1 MTLANKKT
9 AASTAHIK
17 LNDPSLLK
25 TDAYID
31 GGWIKGA
38 KRFNVTN
45 PATGEL
51 LAEVADLGAD
61 ETTQAVEVAHKAWPQ
76 WRDMIASDRANL
88 LRRWYDLQLEHKD
101 DLAMLMTCEQ
111 GKPLAQAKGEVVY
124 GANYTEWYA
133 EESKRSYG
141 DTMPSNDPDKRI
153 VVIKQSVGVVGAITP
168 WNFPHAMITRKISPA
183 LAAGCTVVIK
193 PSEETPLTAL
203 ALMELANRA
212 GIPAGVINMITT
224 SDAKAVGGV
233 LTSNPLVRKISFTGS
248 TAVGKLLMKQSA
260 DTVKKISLELGGNG
274 AFIVFDD
281 ANLENAAQDL
291 CTLKFSNAGQV
302 CTNANRVYVQDGVY
316 EAFTKLFKEKVAA
329 LKMGNGLQEA
339 TQMGPV
345 INQKAIDK
353 IDSLVKDA
361 VQNGAKVIHGGQV
374 SDLGALF
381 YLPTILADVTE
392 KMRIRTEE
400 IFGPVAPL
408 YRFKTEEEVIAAA
421 NDTPYGLA
429 NYLYSE
435 SVTRQ
440 WKVGEAL
447 ESGII
452 SVNTTKYGAVQAPFG
467 GYKESGLGR
476 EGGKYGLEEFLETK
490 FMMVQL

>member
-1 MTLANKKT
+1 
-9 AASTAHIK
+9 
-17 LNDPSLLK
+17 
-25 TDAYID
+25 
-31 GGWIKGA
+31 
-38 KRFNVTN
+38 
-45 PATGEL
+45 
-51 LAEVADLGAD
+51 
-61 ETTQAVEVAHKAWPQ
+61 
-76 WRDMIASDRANL
+76 
-88 LRRWYDLQLEHKD
+88 
-101 DLAMLMTCEQ
+101 
-111 GKPLAQAKGEVVY
+111 
-124 GANYTEWYA
+124 
-133 EESKRSYG
+133 
-141 DTMPSNDPDKRI
+141 
-153 VVIKQSVGVVGAITP
+153 
-168 WNFPHAMITRKISPA
+168 
-183 LAAGCTVVIK
+183 
-193 PSEETPLTAL
+193 
-203 ALMELANRA
+203 
-212 GIPAGVINMITT
+212 
-224 SDAKAVGGV
+224 
-233 LTSNPLVRKISFTGS
+233 
-248 TAVGKLLMKQSA
+248 
-260 DTVKKISLELGGNG
+260 
-274 AFIVFDD
+274 
-281 ANLENAAQDL
+281 
-291 CTLKFSNAGQV
+291 
-302 CTNANRVYVQDGVY
+302 
-316 EAFTKLFKEKVAA
+316 
-329 LKMGNGLQEA
+329 
-339 TQMGPV
+339 MGPV

-361 VQNGAKVIHGGQV
+361 VQDGAKVIHGGQV